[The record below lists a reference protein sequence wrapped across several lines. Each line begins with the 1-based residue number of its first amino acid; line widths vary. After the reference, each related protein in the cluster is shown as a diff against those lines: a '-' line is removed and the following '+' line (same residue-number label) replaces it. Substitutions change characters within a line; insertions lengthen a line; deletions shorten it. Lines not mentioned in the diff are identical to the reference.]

1 MVVEMLVMEV
11 INMKNT
17 IIQEIEQSLLNYLD
31 NSQLDVLHT
40 VLCRCLDKI
49 EIKDEKEE
57 SLPLVKKTHKGE
69 DSRTYDDKV
78 QYALEELTEE
88 LGLSDYEVNAE
99 ESNIIR
105 SRYKDVG
112 ISIEYLS

>member
-1 MVVEMLVMEV
+1 MRKKSVKSQKKTRSRFQSIKTENVNEGYVEE
-11 INMKNT
+11 IN
-17 IIQEIEQSLLNYLD
+17 S
-31 NSQLDVLHT
+31 V
-40 VLCRCLDKI
+40 DKI

-57 SLPLVKKTHKGE
+57 SLLLVKKTHKGE

-88 LGLSDYEVNAE
+88 LGLSDYEINAE
-99 ESNIIR
+99 DSNIIR
-105 SRYKDVG
+105 SRYKDVD

>member
-1 MVVEMLVMEV
+1 MRKKSVKSQKKTRSRFQSIKTENLNEGYVEE
-11 INMKNT
+11 IN
-17 IIQEIEQSLLNYLD
+17 S
-31 NSQLDVLHT
+31 V
-40 VLCRCLDKI
+40 DKI

-99 ESNIIR
+99 DSNIIR
-105 SRYKDVG
+105 SRYKDVD

>member
-1 MVVEMLVMEV
+1 MRKKSVKSQKKTRSRFQSIKTENVNEGYVEE
-11 INMKNT
+11 IN
-17 IIQEIEQSLLNYLD
+17 SVY
-31 NSQLDVLHT
+31 
-40 VLCRCLDKI
+40 KI

-99 ESNIIR
+99 DSNIIR
-105 SRYKDVG
+105 SRYKDVD

>member
-1 MVVEMLVMEV
+1 MRKKSVKSQKKTRSRFQSIKTENVNEGYVGE
-11 INMKNT
+11 IN
-17 IIQEIEQSLLNYLD
+17 S
-31 NSQLDVLHT
+31 V
-40 VLCRCLDKI
+40 DKI
-49 EIKDEKEE
+49 EVKDEKEE

-99 ESNIIR
+99 DSNIIR
-105 SRYKDVG
+105 SRYKDVD

>member
-1 MVVEMLVMEV
+1 MRKKSVKSQKKTRSRFQSIKTENVNEGYVEE
-11 INMKNT
+11 IN
-17 IIQEIEQSLLNYLD
+17 S
-31 NSQLDVLHT
+31 V
-40 VLCRCLDKI
+40 DKI

-88 LGLSDYEVNAE
+88 LGLSDNEVNAE
-99 ESNIIR
+99 DSNIIR
-105 SRYKDVG
+105 SRYKDVD

>member
-1 MVVEMLVMEV
+1 MRKKSVKSQKKTRSRFQSIKTENVNEGYVEE
-11 INMKNT
+11 IN
-17 IIQEIEQSLLNYLD
+17 S
-31 NSQLDVLHT
+31 V
-40 VLCRCLDKI
+40 DKI

>member
-1 MVVEMLVMEV
+1 MRKKSVKSQKKTRSRFQSIKTENVNEGYVEE
-11 INMKNT
+11 INS
-17 IIQEIEQSLLNYLD
+17 I
-31 NSQLDVLHT
+31 
-40 VLCRCLDKI
+40 DKI

-99 ESNIIR
+99 DSNIIR
-105 SRYKDVG
+105 SRYKDVD

>member
-1 MVVEMLVMEV
+1 MRKKSVKSQKKTRSRFQSIKTENVNEGYVEE
-11 INMKNT
+11 IN
-17 IIQEIEQSLLNYLD
+17 S
-31 NSQLDVLHT
+31 V
-40 VLCRCLDKI
+40 DKI

-69 DSRTYDDKV
+69 DNRTYDDKV

-99 ESNIIR
+99 DSNIIR
-105 SRYKDVG
+105 SRYKDVD

>member
-1 MVVEMLVMEV
+1 MRKKSVKSQKKTRSRFQSIKTESVNEGYVEE
-11 INMKNT
+11 IN
-17 IIQEIEQSLLNYLD
+17 S
-31 NSQLDVLHT
+31 V
-40 VLCRCLDKI
+40 DKI

-99 ESNIIR
+99 DSNIIR
-105 SRYKDVG
+105 SRYKDVD

>member
-1 MVVEMLVMEV
+1 MRKKSVKSQKKTRSRFQSIKTENVNEGYVEE
-11 INMKNT
+11 IN
-17 IIQEIEQSLLNYLD
+17 S
-31 NSQLDVLHT
+31 V
-40 VLCRCLDKI
+40 DKI

-78 QYALEELTEE
+78 QYVLEELTEE

-99 ESNIIR
+99 DSNIIR
-105 SRYKDVG
+105 SRYKDVD

>member
-40 VLCRCLDKI
+40 VLCRCLDK
-49 EIKDEKEE
+49 
-57 SLPLVKKTHKGE
+57 
-69 DSRTYDDKV
+69 
-78 QYALEELTEE
+78 
-88 LGLSDYEVNAE
+88 
-99 ESNIIR
+99 
-105 SRYKDVG
+105 
-112 ISIEYLS
+112 

>member
-1 MVVEMLVMEV
+1 MRKKSVKSQKKTRSRFQSIKTENVNEGYVEE
-11 INMKNT
+11 IN
-17 IIQEIEQSLLNYLD
+17 S
-31 NSQLDVLHT
+31 V
-40 VLCRCLDKI
+40 DKI
-49 EIKDEKEE
+49 EIKDE

-99 ESNIIR
+99 DSNIIR
-105 SRYKDVG
+105 SRYKDID

>member
-1 MVVEMLVMEV
+1 MRKKSVKSQKKTRSRFQSIKTENVNEGYVEE
-11 INMKNT
+11 IN
-17 IIQEIEQSLLNYLD
+17 S
-31 NSQLDVLHT
+31 V
-40 VLCRCLDKI
+40 DKI

-88 LGLSDYEVNAE
+88 LGLSDYEINAE
-99 ESNIIR
+99 DSNIIR
-105 SRYKDVG
+105 SRYKDVD

>member
-1 MVVEMLVMEV
+1 MRKKSVKSQKKTRSRFQSIKTENVNEGYVEE
-11 INMKNT
+11 IN
-17 IIQEIEQSLLNYLD
+17 S
-31 NSQLDVLHT
+31 V
-40 VLCRCLDKI
+40 DKI

-99 ESNIIR
+99 DSNIIR
-105 SRYKDVG
+105 SRYKDID

>member
-1 MVVEMLVMEV
+1 MRKKSVKSQKKTMSRFQSIKTENVNEGYVEE
-11 INMKNT
+11 IN
-17 IIQEIEQSLLNYLD
+17 S
-31 NSQLDVLHT
+31 V
-40 VLCRCLDKI
+40 DKI

-88 LGLSDYEVNAE
+88 LGLSDYEINAE
-99 ESNIIR
+99 DSNIIR
-105 SRYKDVG
+105 SRYKDVD
-112 ISIEYLS
+112 ISIEYFS

>member
-1 MVVEMLVMEV
+1 MRKKSVKSQKKTRSRFQSIKTENVNEGYVEE
-11 INMKNT
+11 IN
-17 IIQEIEQSLLNYLD
+17 S
-31 NSQLDVLHT
+31 V
-40 VLCRCLDKI
+40 DKI

-99 ESNIIR
+99 YSNIIR
-105 SRYKDVG
+105 SRYKDVD

>member
-1 MVVEMLVMEV
+1 MRKKSVKSQKKTRSRFQSIKTENVNEGYVEE
-11 INMKNT
+11 IN
-17 IIQEIEQSLLNYLD
+17 S
-31 NSQLDVLHT
+31 V
-40 VLCRCLDKI
+40 DKI

-88 LGLSDYEVNAE
+88 LGLSDYEVNVE
-99 ESNIIR
+99 DSNIIR
-105 SRYKDVG
+105 SRYKDVD

>member
-1 MVVEMLVMEV
+1 MRKKSVKSQKKTRSRFQSIKTENVNEGYVEE
-11 INMKNT
+11 IN
-17 IIQEIEQSLLNYLD
+17 S
-31 NSQLDVLHT
+31 V
-40 VLCRCLDKI
+40 DKI

-99 ESNIIR
+99 DSNIIR
-105 SRYKDVG
+105 SRYKDVY

>member
-1 MVVEMLVMEV
+1 MRKKSAKSQKKTRSRFQSIKTENVNEGYVEE
-11 INMKNT
+11 IN
-17 IIQEIEQSLLNYLD
+17 S
-31 NSQLDVLHT
+31 V
-40 VLCRCLDKI
+40 DKI

-99 ESNIIR
+99 DSNIIR
-105 SRYKDVG
+105 SRYKDVD

>member
-1 MVVEMLVMEV
+1 MRKKSVKSQKKTRSRFQSIKTENVNEGYVEE
-11 INMKNT
+11 IN
-17 IIQEIEQSLLNYLD
+17 S
-31 NSQLDVLHT
+31 V
-40 VLCRCLDKI
+40 DKI

-99 ESNIIR
+99 DSNIIR
-105 SRYKDVG
+105 SRYKDVD

>member
-1 MVVEMLVMEV
+1 MRKKSVKSQKKTRSRFQSIKTENVNEGYVEE
-11 INMKNT
+11 IN
-17 IIQEIEQSLLNYLD
+17 S
-31 NSQLDVLHT
+31 V
-40 VLCRCLDKI
+40 DKI

-99 ESNIIR
+99 DSNIIR